1 MGATQLQ
8 QLNHNEHYKFHFK
21 ETSWIL
27 YECKITKKWGRTT
40 FLDLHRFK
48 NSVSRIQYNTTKYI
62 NYLIIDIDTDQ
73 LELYKN
79 KELPSP
85 NFMLKNRNKK
95 GGHLFYVLDRTI
107 SHEYFKTLWHDTFKY
122 FTNQLS
128 GDENYTG
135 YIAKNYLNEADFEYI
150 ELEHKAYNI
159 NDLYKHVKHNKIY
172 TTLFKEEQKT
182 NKKAKLKINNNYADL
197 GRNCALFEN
206 ARLYAYSLVK
216 ENLEEKSFKMSLLI
230 HLKELNNNYKDKLN
244 DTEVRKIWRS
254 IVKYCLKHRDKI
266 KTSFKKIKKM
276 ELGDEMSLKEKQQAA
291 ASYASKV
298 KAEKTILEIKKAIAE
313 MKEQNIKIN
322 VNSVAKYTKKTRVTI
337 ANYKELL
344 N

>member
-1 MGATQLQ
+1 M
-8 QLNHNEHYKFHFK
+8 
-21 ETSWIL
+21 
-27 YECKITKKWGRTT
+27 
-40 FLDLHRFK
+40 DLHRFK
-48 NSVSRIQYNTTKYI
+48 NNVSRIQYNTTKYI
-62 NYLIIDIDTDQ
+62 NYLIIDVDTDQ

-159 NDLYKHVKHNKIY
+159 YDLYKHVKNNVIY
-172 TTLFKEEQKT
+172 NNLFPEEQKT
-182 NKKAKLKINNNYADL
+182 NKKAKLKINNNYAEL

-266 KTSFKKIKKM
+266 KTSFKKVNKM
-276 ELGDEMSLKEKQQAA
+276 ELDDNMSIKEKLQAGA
-291 ASYASKV
+291 EYTNKIQV
-298 KAEKTILEIKKAIAE
+298 EKTKLEIKKAIIE
-313 MKEQNIKIN
+313 MREQGLKIN
-322 VNSVAKYTKKTRVTI
+322 ITNVAKYTKIHRNTI
-337 ANYKELL
+337 GKYKELL

>member
-48 NSVSRIQYNTTKYI
+48 NNVSRIQYNTTKYI

-79 KELPSP
+79 KELPTP
-85 NFMLKNRNKK
+85 NFILKNRFKR

-107 SHEYFKTLWHDTFKY
+107 SHEYYKSLWSDTFKY
-122 FTNQLS
+122 FSNQLQ

-266 KTSFKKIKKM
+266 KTSFKKVNKM
-276 ELGDEMSLKEKQQAA
+276 ELDDNMSLKEKQKL
-291 ASYASKV
+291 S
-298 KAEKTILEIKKAIAE
+298 
-313 MKEQNIKIN
+313 
-322 VNSVAKYTKKTRVTI
+322 AKYTNEVRKLKTQQTI
-337 ANYKELL
+337 ENAIIDLKAKGIKVNITNLADHTKIHRNTIKNFKDLF
-344 N
+344 

>member
-1 MGATQLQ
+1 
-8 QLNHNEHYKFHFK
+8 
-21 ETSWIL
+21 
-27 YECKITKKWGRTT
+27 
-40 FLDLHRFK
+40 
-48 NSVSRIQYNTTKYI
+48 
-62 NYLIIDIDTDQ
+62 
-73 LELYKN
+73 
-79 KELPSP
+79 
-85 NFMLKNRNKK
+85 MLKNRNKK

-159 NDLYKHVKHNKIY
+159 YDLYKHVKHNKIY

-266 KTSFKKIKKM
+266 KTSFKKVNKM
-276 ELGDEMSLKEKQQAA
+276 ELDDNMSIKEKLQAGA
-291 ASYASKV
+291 EYTNKIQV
-298 KAEKTILEIKKAIAE
+298 EKTKLEIKKAIAE
-313 MKEQNIKIN
+313 MKEKAIKIN
-322 VNSVAKYTKKTRVTI
+322 IKSVAAYTGKSKNSLKY
-337 ANYKELL
+337 YKYLL
-344 N
+344 V

>member
-8 QLNHNEHYKFHFK
+8 LNINEHFKLHFK

-40 FLDLHRFK
+40 FLNLHKFK
-48 NSVSRIQYNTTKYI
+48 NNVSRIQYNTTKYI
-62 NYLIIDIDTDQ
+62 NYLIIDVDTDQ

-85 NFMLKNRNKK
+85 NFMLKNRFKR

-107 SHEYFKTLWHDTFKY
+107 SHEYYKSLWYDTFKY

-182 NKKAKLKINNNYADL
+182 NKKAKLKINNNYAIL
-197 GRNCALFEN
+197 GRNCAIFESGRLF
-206 ARLYAYSLVK
+206 AYSLIK
-216 ENLEEKSFKMSLLI
+216 ENLEEKSFKLNLLI
-230 HLKELNNNYKDKLN
+230 HLKELNNNYASGLSDS
-244 DTEVRKIWRS
+244 EVRKIWRS

-291 ASYASKV
+291 ANYASKV

-322 VNSVAKYTKKTRVTI
+322 ISSVAEYSKIHRNTI
-337 ANYKELL
+337 SKYKELL

>member
-1 MGATQLQ
+1 MSATQLQ

-48 NSVSRIQYNTTKYI
+48 NNVSRIQYNTTKYI

-79 KELPSP
+79 KELPTP
-85 NFMLKNRNKK
+85 NFILKNRFKR

-122 FTNQLS
+122 FTNQLC
-128 GDENYTG
+128 GDEHYTG

-159 NDLYKHVKHNKIY
+159 NDLYKHVKNNVIY
-172 TTLFKEEQKT
+172 NNLFPEEQKV
-182 NKKAKLKINNNYADL
+182 NKKAKLKINNNYAAL
-197 GRNCALFEN
+197 GRNCAIFES

-216 ENLEEKSFKMSLLI
+216 EDLEEKTFKMNLLI
-230 HLKELNNNYKDKLN
+230 NLKELNNNYKEKLS
-244 DTEVRKIWRS
+244 DSEIRKIWRS
-254 IVKYCLKHRDKI
+254 ITKYCLKNKSKI
-266 KTSFKKIKKM
+266 KTSFKGKKL
-276 ELGDEMSLKEKQQAA
+276 ELGDNMSIKEKLQVGAEYTNKIQ
-291 ASYASKV
+291 V
-298 KAEKTILEIKKAIAE
+298 EKTKLEIKKAILE
-313 MKEQNIKIN
+313 MREKGLKIN
-322 VNSVAKYTKKTRVTI
+322 VNSVSKYTKKSNNTI
-337 ANYKELL
+337 IKNKDLL

>member
-27 YECKITKKWGRTT
+27 YECKITKKWGRCT
-40 FLDLHRFK
+40 FLDLHKFK
-48 NSVSRIQYNTTKYI
+48 NNVSRIQYNTTKYI
-62 NYLIIDIDTDQ
+62 NYLIIDVDTDQ

-79 KELPSP
+79 KELPTP
-85 NFMLKNRNKK
+85 NFILKNRFKR

-107 SHEYFKTLWHDTFKY
+107 SHKYFKTLWHDTFKY

-159 NDLYKHVKHNKIY
+159 NDLYKHVKNNVIY
-172 TTLFKEEQKT
+172 NNLFPEEQKV
-182 NKKAKLKINNNYADL
+182 NKKAKLKVNNNYADL

-216 ENLEEKSFKMSLLI
+216 EDLEEKTFKMNLLI
-230 HLKELNNNYKDKLN
+230 NLKELNNNYINKLN
-244 DTEVRKIWRS
+244 DSEVRKIWRS
-254 IVKYCLKHRDKI
+254 INKYCLKNKEKI
-266 KTSFKKIKKM
+266 KTSFKGKKLDLGEDMSIREKEQAGAAYTANIKR
-276 ELGDEMSLKEKQQAA
+276 
-291 ASYASKV
+291 
-298 KAEKTILEIKKAIAE
+298 EKTKLEIKKAIIE
-313 MKEQNIKIN
+313 MKEQGIKIN
-322 VNSVAKYTKKTRVTI
+322 INSVAKYTKKQTKTI
-337 ANYKELL
+337 RNYKDLL

>member
-27 YECKITKKWGRTT
+27 YECKITKKWGRCT
-40 FLDLHRFK
+40 FLDLHKFK
-48 NSVSRIQYNTTKYI
+48 NNVSRIQYNTTKYI
-62 NYLIIDIDTDQ
+62 NYLIIDVDTDQ

-79 KELPSP
+79 KELPTP
-85 NFMLKNRNKK
+85 NFILKNRFKR

-159 NDLYKHVKHNKIY
+159 YDLYKHVKHNKIY

-216 ENLEEKSFKMSLLI
+216 EDLEEKTFKMNLLI
-230 HLKELNNNYKDKLN
+230 NLKELNNNYINKLN
-244 DTEVRKIWRS
+244 DSEVRKIWRS
-254 IVKYCLKHRDKI
+254 ISKYCLKNKEKI
-266 KTSFKKIKKM
+266 KTSLKGKKLDLGEDMSIREKEQAGAAYTANIKR
-276 ELGDEMSLKEKQQAA
+276 
-291 ASYASKV
+291 
-298 KAEKTILEIKKAIAE
+298 EKTKLEIKKAIIE
-313 MKEQNIKIN
+313 MKEQGIKIN
-322 VNSVAKYTKKTRVTI
+322 INSVAKYTKKQTKTI
-337 ANYKELL
+337 RNYKDLL

>member
-27 YECKITKKWGRTT
+27 YECKITKKWGRNT

-48 NSVSRIQYNTTKYI
+48 NNVSRIQYNTTKYI
-62 NYLIIDIDTDQ
+62 NYLIIDVDTDQ

-79 KELPSP
+79 KELPTP
-85 NFMLKNRNKK
+85 NFILKNRFKR

-107 SHEYFKTLWHDTFKY
+107 SHEYYKSLWSDTFKY
-122 FTNQLS
+122 FSNQLQ

-159 NDLYKHVKHNKIY
+159 YDLYKHVKHNKIY
-172 TTLFKEEQKT
+172 TTLFENEQKT
-182 NKKAKLKINNNYADL
+182 NKKAKLKINNNYASL
-197 GRNCALFEN
+197 GRNCAIFEN
-206 ARLYAYSLVK
+206 GRLFAYSLVK
-216 ENLEEKSFKMSLLI
+216 ENLEEKSFKMSLYV
-230 HLKELNNNYKDKLN
+230 HLKELNNNYASGLN
-244 DTEVRKIWRS
+244 DSEVRKIWRS
-254 IVKYCLKHRDKI
+254 IVKYCLKHKDKI
-266 KTSFKKIKKM
+266 KTSFKKVNKM
-276 ELGDEMSLKEKQQAA
+276 ELDDNMSIKEKLQAGA
-291 ASYASKV
+291 EYTNKIQV
-298 KAEKTILEIKKAIAE
+298 EKTKLEIKKAIIE
-313 MKEQNIKIN
+313 MREQGLKIN
-322 VNSVAKYTKKTRVTI
+322 ITNVAKYTKIHRNTI
-337 ANYKELL
+337 GKYKELL

>member
-8 QLNHNEHYKFHFK
+8 QLNHNEHFKLHFT
-21 ETSWIL
+21 ENSWIL

-159 NDLYKHVKHNKIY
+159 NDLYKHVKNNVIY
-172 TTLFKEEQKT
+172 NNLFPEEQKV
-182 NKKAKLKINNNYADL
+182 NKKAKLKVNNNYADL

-216 ENLEEKSFKMSLLI
+216 EDLEEKTFKMNLLI
-230 HLKELNNNYKDKLN
+230 NLKELNNNYINKLN
-244 DTEVRKIWRS
+244 DSEVRKIWRS
-254 IVKYCLKHRDKI
+254 ISKYCLKNKEKI
-266 KTSFKKIKKM
+266 KTSFKGKKLDLGEDMSIREKEQAGAAYTANIKR
-276 ELGDEMSLKEKQQAA
+276 
-291 ASYASKV
+291 
-298 KAEKTILEIKKAIAE
+298 EKTKLEIKKAIIE
-313 MKEQNIKIN
+313 MKEQGIKIN
-322 VNSVAKYTKKTRVTI
+322 INSVAKYTKKQTKTI
-337 ANYKELL
+337 RNYKDLL

>member
-27 YECKITKKWGRTT
+27 YECKITKKWGRCT
-40 FLDLHRFK
+40 FLDLHKFK
-48 NSVSRIQYNTTKYI
+48 NNVSRIQYNTTKYI
-62 NYLIIDIDTDQ
+62 NYIIIDIDNDE

-85 NFMLKNRNKK
+85 NFILKNRFKR

-107 SHEYFKTLWHDTFKY
+107 SHEYYKSLWSDTFKY

-159 NDLYKHVKHNKIY
+159 YDLYKHVKHNKIY

-182 NKKAKLKINNNYADL
+182 NKKAKLKVNNNYASL
-197 GRNCALFEN
+197 GRNCAIFESGRLF
-206 ARLYAYSLVK
+206 AYSLVK
-216 ENLEEKSFKMSLLI
+216 ENLEEKSFKMSLYV
-230 HLKELNNNYKDKLN
+230 HLKELNNNYASGLN
-244 DTEVRKIWRS
+244 DSELRKIWRS
-254 IVKYCLKHRDKI
+254 ITKYCLKNKEKI

-276 ELGDEMSLKEKQQAA
+276 ELGDEMSLKEKQKAA
-291 ASYASKV
+291 ANYASKV

-322 VNSVAKYTKKTRVTI
+322 ISSVAEYSKIHRNTI
-337 ANYKELL
+337 SKYKELL

>member
-48 NSVSRIQYNTTKYI
+48 NNVSRIQYNTTKYI

-79 KELPSP
+79 KELPTP
-85 NFMLKNRNKK
+85 NFILKNRFKR

-159 NDLYKHVKHNKIY
+159 NDLYKHVKNNVIY
-172 TTLFKEEQKT
+172 NNLFPEEQKV
-182 NKKAKLKINNNYADL
+182 NKKAKLKVNNNYADL

-266 KTSFKKIKKM
+266 KTSFKKVNKM
-276 ELGDEMSLKEKQQAA
+276 ELDDNMSIKEKLQAGA
-291 ASYASKV
+291 EYTNKIQV
-298 KAEKTILEIKKAIAE
+298 EKTKLEIKKAIIE
-313 MKEQNIKIN
+313 MREQGLKIN
-322 VNSVAKYTKKTRVTI
+322 ITNVAKYTKIHRNTI
-337 ANYKELL
+337 GKYKELL